1 MRRRAF
7 IAGLGATAAW
17 PMAAL
22 AQQRTSSSKRL
33 GVLTTADDAEW
44 QAESKALL
52 EELKKRGWA
61 NPENLQIDYRFG
73 GGNIDAI
80 STAARDLV
88 NLQPD
93 VILARSTPV
102 VRALLLETRTI
113 PIVFISASD
122 PIGEKFAAT
131 FARPGGNVTG
141 FTNIEAS
148 MSAKWLELL
157 KDVVPEI
164 QNVAVLY
171 NPQMAVLGGAFFL
184 QEIQAAAP
192 SFAVKLHAIPVHS
205 SAEIQA
211 ALERLSKEPGAAL
224 VVAPDQF
231 IVANRSL
238 IIELAAR
245 HRLPAIYAFRN
256 MAVEGGLM
264 SYGTNLVDLY
274 RRSTEIYRSN
284 SEGGLGGR
292 LANSGPNGFRA
303 DCKSQNGTCNGPVHS
318 TTILAA
324 RRRGD

>member
-88 NLQPD
+88 ILQPD

-102 VRALLLETRTI
+102 VRAAPPRDAHNTDRLHIGFRSNRREICRHLCAPGRKRHRVHEYRSFDERQVAGAAEGCRARDSKCRGSLQ
-113 PIVFISASD
+113 SSD
-122 PIGEKFAAT
+122 
-131 FARPGGNVTG
+131 
-141 FTNIEAS
+141 
-148 MSAKWLELL
+148 
-157 KDVVPEI
+157 
-164 QNVAVLY
+164 
-171 NPQMAVLGGAFFL
+171 GGAWRRFL
-184 QEIQAAAP
+184 SPRDQAAAP

-211 ALERLSKEPGAAL
+211 ALERLSNEPGAAL

-274 RRSTEIYRSN
+274 RRSTEYIDR
-284 SEGGLGGR
+284 
-292 LANSGPNGFRA
+292 
-303 DCKSQNGTCNGPVHS
+303 
-318 TTILAA
+318 ILKGASA
-324 RRRGD
+324 GDLPIRPQRVSS